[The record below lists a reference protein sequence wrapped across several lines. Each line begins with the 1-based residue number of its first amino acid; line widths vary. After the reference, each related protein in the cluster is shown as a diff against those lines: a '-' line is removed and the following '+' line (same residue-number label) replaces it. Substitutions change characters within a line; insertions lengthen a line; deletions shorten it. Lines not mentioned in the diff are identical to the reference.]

1 MGLVVPLPCF
11 GLREGSGAHLPTI
24 TTTALN
30 GKSVSLPED
39 LRRLNVVIVGF
50 TRESTDRTTAWEK
63 PVRRELLPAGVQF
76 YDVAVLETESKF
88 MRTVVSTIIRNKVPT
103 VLKPHFLM
111 LYDGEFDWKR
121 AVDFDARAQDDAYV
135 VIVDADGRVLW
146 SSHEP
151 YSDAVFDDLKRELK
165 RRGMR

>member
-1 MGLVVPLPCF
+1 MGLVVTLPCSASR
-11 GLREGSGAHLPTI
+11 GASGEHVPTI
-24 TTTALN
+24 TSTALN

-50 TRESTDRTTAWEK
+50 TRESADRTTAWEK

-76 YDVAVLETESKF
+76 YDVAVLESESKF

-111 LYDGEFDWKR
+111 LYDGELDWKR
-121 AVDFDARAQDDAYV
+121 AVGFDAHAQDDAYV
-135 VIVDADGRVLW
+135 VVVDADGRVLW
-146 SSHEP
+146 SSHAP
-151 YSDAVFDDLKRELK
+151 YSDGAFDDLKRELK